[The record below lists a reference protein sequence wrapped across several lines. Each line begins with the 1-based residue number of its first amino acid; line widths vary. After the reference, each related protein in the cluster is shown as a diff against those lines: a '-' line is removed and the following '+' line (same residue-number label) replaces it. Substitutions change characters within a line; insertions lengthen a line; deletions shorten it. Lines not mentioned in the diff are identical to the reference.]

1 MVVSCLIKQGIKIEN
16 IRGQERKTGINSE
29 DLALIRLLSLSTEAD
44 IEGNHLSSSELL
56 FLPKHSPKALKY
68 ELRVHEM
75 IKGKGQNNA
84 TIILASAL
92 LVLAK
97 TKDYSHLNIQAHTH
111 ASSGEHYDFFE
122 HLILN
127 LYKKQ
132 GIHTFPHLR
141 STTFDKKSMGE
152 VSIEIEPSIYLSNI
166 WEDRGRLKVIKIILS
181 EYKLPLEIQ
190 KNIVNQ
196 LSEHLKKYDIE
207 PFIQVI
213 PLNSKNMGFSITL
226 LAEFENGLGGYS
238 ICKSEVSNLKDDV
251 QSLYNQFEEWMESK
265 TTLSPNLLP
274 YALIPMIFSDLE
286 SIFIT
291 SHLESSVRDMIWTLK
306 QMIPLKL
313 TITETLEKKFKVC
326 FKPS

>member
-1 MVVSCLIKQGIKIEN
+1 M
-16 IRGQERKTGINSE
+16 
-29 DLALIRLLSLSTEAD
+29 
-44 IEGNHLSSSELL
+44 
-56 FLPKHSPKALKY
+56 
-68 ELRVHEM
+68 
-75 IKGKGQNNA
+75 
-84 TIILASAL
+84 
-92 LVLAK
+92 
-97 TKDYSHLNIQAHTH
+97 
-111 ASSGEHYDFFE
+111 
-122 HLILN
+122 
-127 LYKKQ
+127 
-132 GIHTFPHLR
+132 
-141 STTFDKKSMGE
+141 
-152 VSIEIEPSIYLSNI
+152 
-166 WEDRGRLKVIKIILS
+166 
-181 EYKLPLEIQ
+181 PLEIQ